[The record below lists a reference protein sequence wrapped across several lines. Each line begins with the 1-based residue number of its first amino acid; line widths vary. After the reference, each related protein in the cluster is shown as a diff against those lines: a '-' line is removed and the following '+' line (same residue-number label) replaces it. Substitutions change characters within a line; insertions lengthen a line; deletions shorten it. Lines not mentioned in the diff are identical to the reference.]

1 MVFRQEGE
9 RYDMSCD
16 RQRSDRVQ
24 QNERMVPIV
33 IALVPTIVGS
43 GLSLP
48 HSLQRIALNPIVAVL
63 VGMANSGQKGV
74 LLFGER

>member
-1 MVFRQEGE
+1 MVFRQESE
-9 RYDMSCD
+9 RYDILCC
-16 RQRSDRVQ
+16 RRRSDRVQ

-48 HSLQRIALNPIVAVL
+48 HSRQRIALKPIVAVL